1 MVYICHINLE
11 VVYVM
16 LMPTYIQTNIQQ
28 ESKEQKGVYI
38 KQFILGLYWV
48 YIEFILSSFYMEN
61 TKLDFV
67 ILLNGGLY

>member
-28 ESKEQKGVYI
+28 ESEDAHVLILALEQNV
-38 KQFILGLYWV
+38 Q
-48 YIEFILSSFYMEN
+48 
-61 TKLDFV
+61 
-67 ILLNGGLY
+67 

>member
-1 MVYICHINLE
+1 
-11 VVYVM
+11 M

-48 YIEFILSSFYMEN
+48 DIELILSEVLYGKYKTWLCDLVEWR
-61 TKLDFV
+61 FV
-67 ILLNGGLY
+67 LRWV

>member
-16 LMPTYIQTNIQQ
+16 LMPTYIQANIQQ
-28 ESKEQKGVYI
+28 ESKDKKE
-38 KQFILGLYWV
+38 FISSSLYWV
-48 YIEFILSSFYMEN
+48 YIEFILSSKFYMEN

-67 ILLNGGLY
+67 ILLNGILY